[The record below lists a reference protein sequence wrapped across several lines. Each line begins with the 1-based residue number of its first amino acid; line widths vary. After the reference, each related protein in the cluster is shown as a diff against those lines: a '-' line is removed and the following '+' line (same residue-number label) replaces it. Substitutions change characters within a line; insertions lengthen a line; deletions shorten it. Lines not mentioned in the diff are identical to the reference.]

1 MERNLLSAQP
11 SAAPLKKLATIYELK
26 SNLTD
31 DKSKIEV
38 VKLVYSLAASGNE
51 RITSLPDKLK
61 EMNLPFDGNSEPE
74 TCYLDNPL
82 VPSFLYIFGFL
93 LGDGSFFIRIRQ
105 TSAGTLN
112 FIPILSFPQSQKKS
126 ESNVHLYTMMSAF
139 FGNLGC
145 KSYMSET
152 KSGVVSLKVEGIKAM
167 LTLVPLFQNNVSFSY
182 WKFNSIDLLSAAP
195 LKIFQISRSWFTYI
209 QKRNYAIVKPTLY
222 IS

>member
-1 MERNLLSAQP
+1 MLKLKLFPVSCILDEQLKVEKLYLEMLLTIFLLCMERN
-11 SAAPLKKLATIYELK
+11 LATIYELK

-105 TSAGTLN
+105 TSAGT
-112 FIPILSFPQSQKKS
+112 
-126 ESNVHLYTMMSAF
+126 
-139 FGNLGC
+139 
-145 KSYMSET
+145 
-152 KSGVVSLKVEGIKAM
+152 
-167 LTLVPLFQNNVSFSY
+167 
-182 WKFNSIDLLSAAP
+182 
-195 LKIFQISRSWFTYI
+195 
-209 QKRNYAIVKPTLY
+209 
-222 IS
+222 